1 MISKHFFLRALSL
14 AACCALVAC
23 SSSDKNTKT
32 AADQTKTQAQSSND
46 SATTTTTQT
55 TTAKTDDSV
64 SPVEKEKKAVAA
76 YNTESSNENIRVAT
90 DIENA
95 LRYAHDNNK
104 TAAIQTLDAA
114 AKKSP
119 KAFLVPY
126 NKGLIYEWSGD
137 TNNAAAAYE
146 AALRIEPKFSPALL
160 NLVRLKVSQNQ
171 AQAALT
177 VASSYVSNY
186 PDAFDHNIAKLEAMI
201 ALKQYDNAV
210 NEARRLLKIDEA
222 NPELRYEIALAEYN
236 RNRLNLA
243 EFVVGE
249 ALEITPDYV
258 DALFL
263 KARIHHRLVAT
274 EPTYATGLAGE
285 LDRVLEL
292 QPDHIEALWMRGI
305 IYYEANDYTNAEA
318 TFRKVIAY
326 APNLAEGYVNLAN
339 VLKTL
344 NKGPEAETNL
354 KKAEQLSPNNPN
366 VEFSFGT
373 LYLNTAIIELPGV
386 DDMDRLNNAKARFQ
400 AAASHTT
407 DKAEIKIFNGYIRT
421 TDDAIEALEAAREAE
436 ALFGDD
442 EESSDSLE

>member
-1 MISKHFFLRALSL
+1 MMICKHFFLRALSL
-14 AACCALVAC
+14 AACCALAAC
-23 SSSDKNTKT
+23 SSSDKKTNT
-32 AADQTKTQAQSSND
+32 AADQAQIAQNEASSSN
-46 SATTTTTQT
+46 TTSKSNQT
-55 TTAKTDDSV
+55 TLDDSR
-64 SPVEKEKKAVAA
+64 SPVDKEKKAVAA

-95 LRYAHDNNK
+95 LRYAHNNDK
-104 TAAIQTLDAA
+104 NAALQALDSA

-137 TNNAAAAYE
+137 QNNAAAAYE

-160 NLVRLKVSQNQ
+160 NLVRLKIAQDQ
-171 AQAALT
+171 ASTALSIAT
-177 VASSYVSNY
+177 TYVNNY

-201 ALKQYDNAV
+201 ALKQYDACV

-274 EPTYATGLAGE
+274 EPTYATGLSGE

-318 TFRKVIAY
+318 TFRQVIAY

-344 NKGPEAETNL
+344 NKGPEAEKNL
-354 KKAEQLSPNNPN
+354 QKAEQLSPNNPN

-373 LYLNTAIIELPGV
+373 LYLNTAIIELPGM
-386 DDMDRLNNAKARFQ
+386 DDMDRLNQAKARFK

-407 DKAEIKIFNGYIRT
+407 DKAEIKLFNGYVRT

-436 ALFGDD
+436 ALFGSDD
-442 EESSDSLE
+442 EFSE